1 MPQAIFLSYA
11 SQDADAARRICE
23 ALRAAGLEVW
33 FDQSELRGGDAWDA
47 SIRKQIKECSLFVPV
62 ISASTDARPEGY
74 FRLEWKL
81 AVDRS
86 HLMADD
92 QPFFVPVIL
101 GDIPERTA
109 RVPEKFR
116 ERQWTRLTDDAATTA
131 FAERVAK
138 LIGGSASS
146 GKNASNAASNGEF
159 DVSSA
164 ARDAVVPAQAGIQV
178 SSSSRGQPKL
188 DPRLRGKGLCGYKPR
203 LNEPTFPREGG
214 DPSLVV
220 RRQMRTWIPAFAEK
234 GKIFNLLR
242 ITNLDPR
249 LRGDDSIGGVAKSEQ
264 VTPGQTSSSSAR
276 TRVIAALATLVAI
289 ACAATAWFVV
299 DHNRKQTFI
308 AQSLT
313 NIESLARSTK
323 YMEAYRLAIEV
334 ERAGGAALL
343 TEEIRESY
351 SRAIDVT
358 STPEGAAIAIRQYR
372 PDASE
377 QTWIDLG
384 ASPMTKV
391 RVPRGVLEWRATLPQ
406 KPAHTMTAQTTDSR
420 SLVFSLPASDT
431 KGADMVPVPAGET
444 SIGGIYGL
452 IAAQNV
458 KLNAFAI
465 DRTEVTNR
473 QFADFVK
480 AGGYSREEFWKHPF
494 LDGTKTPGFSE
505 AMARFKDATGR
516 AGPAAWRLGSFPDGE
531 AELPV
536 RGVSWHEASAYA
548 TFAGKALPTIYHWY
562 YADSGND
569 TFTLIPALM
578 PSANFEGKSPRAAST
593 SRTISR
599 FGAIDMA
606 GNVREWVANATDKGR
621 RVAVGGS
628 WLEATYQYKYG
639 SPYSAFDRPV
649 DVGFRCV
656 SKMAN
661 VESTGGGSAF
671 SPLAEIVA
679 RDVKPVARVSD
690 AEYAIYARMLG
701 QGTAPLDGR
710 IEATDTSKPHWTR
723 IKVNYAVGYGNERM
737 NAYLYLPKNAAPP
750 FQTVIYYPG
759 SGVFGIKKSYDDV
772 GEKGGWQPVEILAR
786 GGRAVLYPVWKGSF
800 ERFDSSNRTVNYLRE
815 TLPHWASDLRQS
827 VEFLRSRKEV
837 DADRIGYFGYS
848 QGAKFAPALLALE
861 PRVSTA
867 VLLAGGMDSAG
878 LTAEVPPPELHM
890 ATYAPRVKIPVLMVN
905 GRNDIRFP
913 YETAQVPFFNLFGS
927 EPARKKHKTY
937 PGGHGVLGW
946 YDDLAKETH
955 DWFDEHF
962 GPVKPVAQAAS
973 AK

>member
-1 MPQAIFLSYA
+1 MTPAIFLSYA
-11 SQDADAARRICE
+11 SQDADAARRICD
-23 ALRAAGLEVW
+23 ALRAVGLEVW

-47 SIRKQIKECSLFVPV
+47 SIRKQIKACALFVPV

-101 GDIPERTA
+101 GDTSEPNS

-116 ERQWTRLTDDAATTA
+116 ERQWTRLTDDASTTA

-138 LIGGSASS
+138 LIGGSGSQA
-146 GKNASNAASNGEF
+146 KNASNGASNAEF
-159 DVSSA
+159 DASST
-164 ARDAVVPAQAGIQV
+164 AREAVIPAQAGIQV
-178 SSSSRGQPKL
+178 SLHSRELLNLNSRAVAKQSGNDGVEGIAKGEQATPPPSRPTNSSRT
-188 DPRLRGKGLCGYKPR
+188 RLIAAIAA
-203 LNEPTFPREGG
+203 
-214 DPSLVV
+214 VV
-220 RRQMRTWIPAFAEK
+220 
-234 GKIFNLLR
+234 
-242 ITNLDPR
+242 
-249 LRGDDSIGGVAKSEQ
+249 
-264 VTPGQTSSSSAR
+264 
-276 TRVIAALATLVAI
+276 VIAT
-289 ACAATAWFVV
+289 AATAWFVV

-308 AQSLT
+308 AQGLT
-313 NIESLARSTK
+313 NIESLSRSTK
-323 YMEAYRLAIEV
+323 YMEAYRLAREV
-334 ERAGGAALL
+334 EGAGGAALL
-343 TEEIRESY
+343 TDAIRESY

-358 STPEGAAIAIRQYR
+358 STPEGAPIAIREYKPR
-372 PDASE
+372 TNDAPWTE
-377 QTWIDLG
+377 IG
-384 ASPMTKV
+384 AAPIAKV

-406 KPAHTMTAQTTDSR
+406 KPAHTMTAQTTDGR

-431 KGADMVPVPAGET
+431 KDAGMVPVPAGET

-458 KLNAFAI
+458 KMNAFAI
-465 DRTEVTNR
+465 DRTEVTNQ
-473 QFADFVK
+473 QFAAFMK

-494 LDGTKTPGFSE
+494 LDGSKTLGFSE

-516 AGPAAWRLGSFPDGE
+516 AGPATWRLGSFPDGE

-536 RGVSWHEASAYA
+536 RGISWHEASAYA

-661 VESTGGGSAF
+661 VDSTGDGTAF
-671 SPLAEIVA
+671 SPVAEKVA
-679 RDVKPVARVSD
+679 RDVKAVARVSD

-701 QGTAPLDGR
+701 QGTAPLDVR

-750 FQTVIYYPG
+750 YQTVIYYPG
-759 SGVFGIKKSYDDV
+759 SGVFGKKKSYYDV
-772 GEKGGWQPVEILAR
+772 GETAGGWQLVEILVR

-800 ERFDSSNRTVNYLRE
+800 ERSDELKWTRAYFRE
-815 TLPHWASDLRQS
+815 HLPQWVSEMRQS
-827 VEFLRSRKEV
+827 VEFLRSRKDV
-837 DADRIGYFGYS
+837 DAERIGYFGFS
-848 QGAKFAPALLALE
+848 QGAMWAPNLLAME
-861 PRVSTA
+861 PRAKAA
-867 VLLAGGMDSAG
+867 VLLAGGLEGPMSNGDT
-878 LTAEVPPPELHM
+878 LPPEIDM
-890 ATYAPRVKIPVLMVN
+890 ATYAPRTKVPVLMLN
-905 GRNDIRFP
+905 GRSDIRFP
-913 YETAQVPFFNLFGS
+913 YETSQVPLFNLLGS
-927 EPARKKHKTY
+927 PPGKKKHKTY
-937 PGGHGVLGW
+937 PGGHSLLGW
-946 YDDLAKETH
+946 YDDMVKDTH
-955 DWFDEHF
+955 DWFDEQF
-962 GPVKPVAQAAS
+962 GPVNPVER
-973 AK
+973 K